1 MNTTT
6 RIAPVN
12 GIPVADVQA
21 LIAAVSTDPSAGMT
35 HWRVAN
41 TWEGGTKSRAQVE
54 GFEIGGKQIRRPFS
68 FHFDE
73 PKEIGGT
80 NTVANPQEY
89 LLGALNACMTV
100 GFVALCALHGIQIE
114 ELEIATEGDIDLRGF
129 LGLNASVSPGYDT
142 LTTTVTVK
150 GSASPEEFQE
160 LFEMAVATSPNVHN
174 ISRPVALATTLHV
187 ITDR

>member
-6 RIAPVN
+6 KIAPVN

-21 LIAAVSTDPSAGMT
+21 LIAEVSANPSAGIT

-41 TWEGGTKSRAQVE
+41 TWQGGTKSRAQVE

-68 FHFDE
+68 FDFDE

-80 NTVANPQEY
+80 NTFANPQEY

-114 ELEIATEGDIDLRGF
+114 ALEITTEGDIDLRGF
-129 LGLNASVSPGYDT
+129 FGLDSSVSPGYDR
-142 LTTTVTVK
+142 LDTTIRVK
-150 GSASPEEFQE
+150 GSASPEEFERIHKMMQ
-160 LFEMAVATSPNVHN
+160 ATSPNLHN
-174 ISRPVALATTLHV
+174 ISRPIQVTPRLVVT
-187 ITDR
+187 

>member
-1 MNTTT
+1 MNTITK
-6 RIAPVN
+6 IPPVN

-21 LIAAVSTDPSAGMT
+21 LIAAISAEPSAGMT

-41 TWEGGTKSRAQVE
+41 TWQGGTKSRAQVE
-54 GFEIGGKQIRRPFS
+54 GFEIGGKQVRRPFS
-68 FHFDE
+68 FDFDE

-114 ELEIATEGDIDLRGF
+114 QLEIQTEGDIDLRGF
-129 LGLNASVSPGYDT
+129 LGLDGSVSPGYDR
-142 LTTTVTVK
+142 LETTIRVK
-150 GSASPEEFQE
+150 GSATPEEFERISQMM
-160 LFEMAVATSPNVHN
+160 LATSPNVHN
-174 ISRPVALATTLHV
+174 VRRPIQLTPKLVVA
-187 ITDR
+187 

>member
-1 MNTTT
+1 MNTMTK
-6 RIAPVN
+6 IAPVN
-12 GIPVADVQA
+12 GIPVADVHA
-21 LIAAVSTDPSAGMT
+21 LIAAVSAEPSAGMT

-41 TWEGGTKSRAQVE
+41 TWQGGTRSRAQVE

-68 FHFDE
+68 FDFDE

-114 ELEIATEGDIDLRGF
+114 HLEITTEGDIDLRGF
-129 LGLNASVSPGYDT
+129 LGLDSSISPGYDR
-142 LTTTVTVK
+142 LETTIKVK
-150 GSASPEEFQE
+150 GSATPEEFE
-160 LFEMAVATSPNVHN
+160 RIYKMMLATSPNVHN
-174 ISRPVALATTLHV
+174 VSRPIQMKSKLVVA
-187 ITDR
+187 